1 MRNIYKIVT
10 FCVLAAS
17 LTACQTQ
24 YGRYQSSVPVS
35 NFDGQWYDQNGILS
49 TFYNGELQTKT
60 TDGTNTLLAVG
71 TYVPKSPTFME
82 IELRSLVSQSESRVN
97 CVLATDRQMNCTAS
111 TGSQFILYRQG

>member
-1 MRNIYKIVT
+1 MRNIFKIASLFVM
-10 FCVLAAS
+10 AAI

-24 YGRYQSSVPVS
+24 YGQYQSSVPTT

-49 TFYNGELQTKT
+49 TLYNGELQTKT

-71 TYVPKSPTFME
+71 TYVPKSPTLME

-97 CVLATDRQMNCTAS
+97 CVLASNTQMNCTAS